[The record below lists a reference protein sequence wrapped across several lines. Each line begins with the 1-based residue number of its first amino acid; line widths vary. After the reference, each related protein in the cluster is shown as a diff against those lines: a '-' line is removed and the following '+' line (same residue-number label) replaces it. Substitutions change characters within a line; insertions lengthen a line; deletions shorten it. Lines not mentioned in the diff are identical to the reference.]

1 MIFHDKDFSK
11 ISGDPCWLF
20 IFKEK
25 RCELNFK
32 EMWLVCLI
40 AWWCFLDIFICA
52 ALISQSRILWFQYSR
67 RQEVQPVH
75 PKGDQSWVFIGRTD
89 GKTETPILWPPHAKS
104 WLIEKTLML
113 GGIGGRRRR
122 GNRGWDGWVASPTR
136 WTWVSVNSGS
146 WWWTGRPGVLRFMGH
161 KELDTTEWLN
171 WTELRRQVGHRAGP
185 KLIYRFIS
193 LKILAKFYFCKLNKI
208 ILKFISKGIRHRILK
223 TILKKK

>member
-32 EMWLVCLI
+32 EMWLVYLI

-67 RQEVQPVH
+67 RQEVQPIH
-75 PKGDQSWVFIGRTD
+75 PKGDQSWCSLEGLMVKLKLQYFGHLMRRVDSLKRPWCWEGLGAGGEGATEDEMAGWHHWLD
-89 GKTETPILWPPHAKS
+89 GHEF
-104 WLIEKTLML
+104 E
-113 GGIGGRRRR
+113 
-122 GNRGWDGWVASPTR
+122 
-136 WTWVSVNSGS
+136 WT
-146 WWWTGRPGVLRFMGH
+146 PGVGEGQGGLACCDSWGY
-161 KELDTTEWLN
+161 KESDTTEWLN

-208 ILKFISKGIRHRILK
+208 ILKFISKGINK
-223 TILKKK
+223 AQNT